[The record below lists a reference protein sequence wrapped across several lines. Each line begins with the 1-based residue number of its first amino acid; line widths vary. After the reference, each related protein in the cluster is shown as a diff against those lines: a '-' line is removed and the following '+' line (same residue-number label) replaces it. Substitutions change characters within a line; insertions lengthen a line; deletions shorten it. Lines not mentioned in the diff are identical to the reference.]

1 MASLFHP
8 APRPFA
14 GIFRFLGSRPF
25 LSFVA
30 TLALSA
36 TTSVAYA
43 QNEGLADLDEA
54 VVAKIDAQ
62 SVGDL
67 EKVAALVES
76 ALAKGLDEENKA
88 FAQKMLGGIS
98 LQQGQAVVARMMQG
112 RIDPDQIDELRSEA
126 LRDLERAVE
135 NDPTLV
141 DGHLLI
147 ARLNTLP
154 GGDSARAIQA
164 ASAAIEQLADDPQ
177 KQSEAYVLRAVLQD
191 DQKKQ
196 RTDLDKAIEI
206 NPENSEAYQARAL
219 LRLQNDDPEGAV
231 ADLKTLL
238 EKDPT
243 NTAAAVAASETLLQ
257 LDRTEDAEAL
267 LEKALTAQPS
277 AALYMLRAE
286 IRRAADKN
294 DEALADLDRAIAIEP
309 QNPVALLLRAEA
321 KLRNE
326 DIAGAKSD
334 VDAALAVQPAN
345 ARGIYL
351 RSLIAAEEERYADAI
366 NDMKLL
372 AQSQPENSI
381 WSLQLGNF
389 YQLDQRPRKAVEA
402 AGEIIRRQPKN
413 WQARRLRGDA
423 YLSINE
429 HAKAIAD
436 YEVALETKA
445 APDAEADPDPTAMSQ
460 TARSGLLNNLAW
472 VLATTPQDD
481 LRNGKRSI
489 ELATEAAELTEFK
502 EPHILSTLAA
512 AYAETG
518 DFEKAIEWASKAVEL
533 GKEQKHDQ
541 LEQLEK
547 ELESYRAGKP
557 WREAQE
563 IEENE
568 IPLLA
573 PKDIIDT

>member
-1 MASLFHP
+1 MASLFDFS
-8 APRPFA
+8 R
-14 GIFRFLGSRPF
+14 RPF
-25 LSFVA
+25 LGLCPFLGLFA
-30 TLALSA
+30 ALALGA
-36 TTSVAYA
+36 TSSVAHA

-54 VVAKIDAQ
+54 MVAKIDAE
-62 SVGDL
+62 SIGDL
-67 EKVAALVES
+67 EKVATLVES

-98 LQQGQAVVARMMQG
+98 LQQGQAIVARMMRG
-112 RIDPDQIDELRSEA
+112 RIDPNQLEQLRSEA
-126 LRDLERAVE
+126 MLDLERAVE

-154 GGDSARAIQA
+154 GGDTERAIKA
-164 ASAAIEQLADDPQ
+164 ATAAIEKLADDPE

-191 DQKKQ
+191 DQEKQ
-196 RTDLDKAIEI
+196 RADLDTAIKT
-206 NPENSEAYQARAL
+206 NPDNSEAYQARAL
-219 LRLQNDDPEGAV
+219 LRLQNKDPEGAV
-231 ADLKTLL
+231 ADLQTLL

-257 LDRTEDAEAL
+257 LDRAEDAEAV
-267 LEKALTAQPS
+267 LEEALTAQPS
-277 AALYMLRAE
+277 AALYVLRAE
-286 IRRAADKN
+286 MRRTAEKY

-309 QNPVALLLRAEA
+309 KSPIALLLRAEA
-321 KLRNE
+321 KLRKE
-326 DIAGAKSD
+326 DLAGAKND
-334 VDAALAVQPAN
+334 IDAALALQPAN

-351 RSLIAAEEERYADAI
+351 RSLIAAQEERYADAI
-366 NDMKLL
+366 NDMNLL

-389 YQLDQRPRKAVEA
+389 YQLDQRPRKAIEA
-402 AGEIIRRQPKN
+402 ASEIIRRQPDH

-423 YLSINE
+423 YLSVNE
-429 HAKAIAD
+429 HAKAIDD
-436 YEVALETKA
+436 YEAALKTKA
-445 APDAEADPDPTAMSQ
+445 APDEEADPNPDAMSK

-472 VLATTPQDD
+472 VLATTPKDD

-489 ELATEAAELTEFK
+489 ELATEASELTEFK

-512 AYAETG
+512 AYAESG

-557 WREAQE
+557 WREEQE
-563 IEENE
+563 IKENE

-573 PKDIIDT
+573 PEDIIDT

>member
-1 MASLFHP
+1 MRLL
-8 APRPFA
+8 AP
-14 GIFRFLGSRPF
+14 L
-25 LSFVA
+25 VA
-30 TLALSA
+30 ALALTAVPSI
-36 TTSVAYA
+36 SYA

-54 VVAKIDAQ
+54 MVAKIDAQ
-62 SVGDL
+62 SIGDL

-76 ALAKGLDEENKA
+76 AIAKGLDEENKA

-98 LQQGQAVVARMMQG
+98 LQQGQAIVARMMRG
-112 RIDPDQIDELRSEA
+112 RIDANQLDELRSEA
-126 LRDLERAVE
+126 LQDLERAVE

-154 GGDSARAIQA
+154 GGDTERAIQA
-164 ASAAIEQLADDPQ
+164 ATAAIEKLGDDAE
-177 KQSEAYVLRAVLQD
+177 KQSEAYVLRAVLRED
-191 DQKKQ
+191 KEKQ
-196 RTDLDKAIEI
+196 REDLDKALEVDPA
-206 NPENSEAYQARAL
+206 NTEAYQARAL

-231 ADLKTLL
+231 SDLKTLL

-257 LDRTEDAEAL
+257 LDRTEDAEAV
-267 LEKALTAQPS
+267 LEEAITAQPT
-277 AALYMLRAE
+277 AALYLLRAE
-286 IRRAADKN
+286 MRRAADKH
-294 DEALADLDRAIAIEP
+294 EQALSDLERALAIEP
-309 QNPVALLLRAEA
+309 KNPIALLLRAEA
-321 KLRNE
+321 KLREE
-326 DIAGAKSD
+326 DIAAAKAD
-334 VDAALAVQPAN
+334 VDAALAVQPGN
-345 ARGIYL
+345 VRGIYL
-351 RSLIAAEEERYADAI
+351 RSLIAAQEERYADAI
-366 NDMKLL
+366 NDMQLL

-389 YQLDQRPRKAVEA
+389 YQLDQRPRKAIDA
-402 AGEIIRRQPKN
+402 ATAILDRRPSH

-423 YLSINE
+423 YLSVNE
-429 HAKAIAD
+429 HAKAIED
-436 YEVALETKA
+436 YEAALKTKA
-445 APDAEADPDPTAMSQ
+445 TPDAEAALDPDAMSK

-472 VLATTPQDD
+472 VLSTTPKDD
-481 LRNGKRSI
+481 LRNGKRAL
-489 ELATEAAELTEFK
+489 ELATEAAELTEHQ

-518 DFEKAIEWASKAVEL
+518 DFEKAIEWSSKAVEL

-568 IPLLA
+568 LPLLA
-573 PKDIIDT
+573 PEDIIDT